1 MIPNEDAAWTPRSE
15 LFDEYGGALPAKV
28 ADADI
33 ANAETGTDE
42 SPSSPRSVSP
52 DVAAAAAASARF
64 HARASRE
71 MLDDV
76 TTFFRRETGDVSRDA
91 WDRYMRYR
99 ARKHADEAANVVVV
113 NPSTPAQYFHALRRQ
128 ALAPHLK
135 PTVVFS
141 PKFLLH
147 HRPCV
152 SRLDHLGPRE
162 RFRAVI
168 ADGDPGDNVRA
179 ERTERSNDRETKKRR
194 VVLCSGKI
202 FYALS
207 HARASR
213 KMDDV
218 ALVRLE
224 QLHPFPH
231 DALAERLAR
240 FPNAEVVW
248 AQEEPKNM
256 GFWTFAKPR
265 VDTALRALARG
276 DGVRDARTR
285 GQEDDSIRRT
295 TGGGVAGDGI
305 AVHTR
310 ERDARGGRRSP
321 GSERRRREWRRQSP
335 RVASMR

>member
-1 MIPNEDAAWTPRSE
+1 MDAALE

-265 VDTALRALARG
+265 VDTARARSHTG
-276 DGVRDARTR
+276 TR
-285 GQEDDSIRRT
+285 GRFDTSDDRRRRRRRR
-295 TGGGVAGDGI
+295 DRRSY
-305 AVHTR
+305 TR
-310 ERDARGGRRSP
+310 ERRARWSTKPWEREATTGVATTVTTRSVDA
-321 GSERRRREWRRQSP
+321 
-335 RVASMR
+335 VM